1 MEYSRTKKYE
11 KLRNKMQNEVEDDIR
26 TGDLSAYE
34 ERLNRI
40 DPKSFDAPYD
50 TGKQRDYDPVHAR
63 GNTVQMRPYDNDESV
78 FEKPK
83 PRSRERIDLND
94 ISLMNGNANDTG
106 VMDSSY
112 ISEYLRE
119 VKDYNVQQGNA
130 YTQDT
135 SMNVLKSLRGD
146 MKRPQRPYNDPDP
159 QGTAAHKERRE
170 MEAVSAIRPMG
181 PIGPAEQPKE
191 KERKQN
197 TVDIPFFENE
207 ELDSY
212 PPLDDYIPVEQE
224 EKEPAPMPTG
234 TMSKADIAAEVQQLI
249 SSQDSLELPS
259 FTGTQPIVHEPTASE
274 IQMTREQLLNETTQ
288 MRAQLDD
295 YEENLSDM
303 SVKVEQT
310 NSLLNFVLIV
320 VIIAL
325 AAGLCIVL
333 YWILIAK
340 GIL

>member
-11 KLRNKMQNEVEDDIR
+11 KLRNKMQNEIEDDIR

-40 DPKSFDAPYD
+40 DPNSFDAPYD
-50 TGKQRDYDPVHAR
+50 AGKQKDYDPVHAR
-63 GNTVQMRPYDNDESV
+63 TNTPQARPYNSDESV

-83 PRSRERIDLND
+83 PRTRERVDLND
-94 ISLMNGNANDTG
+94 ISLVNGNANDTG
-106 VMDSSY
+106 VLDSSY
-112 ISEYLRE
+112 ISEYLQE

-135 SMNVLKSLRGD
+135 SMNVLKSLRGEI
-146 MKRPQRPYNDPDP
+146 KRPQRPFNDPDP
-159 QGTAAHKERRE
+159 EGTAANKERRA
-170 MEAVSAIRPMG
+170 MEEVSAIRPMG
-181 PIGPAEQPKE
+181 PIGPAEQPKPKE
-191 KERKQN
+191 KKQN
-197 TVDIPFFENE
+197 TVDIPFFDNE
-207 ELDSY
+207 ELSEY
-212 PPLDDYIPVEQE
+212 PPLDDYIPIEQE

-249 SSQDSLELPS
+249 SSQDSLDLPA
-259 FTGTQPIVHEPTASE
+259 FTGSHAVTDEPTASE
-274 IQMTREQLLNETTQ
+274 IRMTREQLLNETTQ

-295 YEENLSDM
+295 YEENLNDM
-303 SVKVEQT
+303 SERVEKT